1 MYNATGKSRSVN
13 ILSVGI
19 LVGFPITLD
28 LNENKNPG
36 GCPAKQRKILF

>member
-1 MYNATGKSRSVN
+1 VN

-19 LVGFPITLD
+19 LVDFPITLD

-36 GCPAKQRKILF
+36 SCPAKQRKILF